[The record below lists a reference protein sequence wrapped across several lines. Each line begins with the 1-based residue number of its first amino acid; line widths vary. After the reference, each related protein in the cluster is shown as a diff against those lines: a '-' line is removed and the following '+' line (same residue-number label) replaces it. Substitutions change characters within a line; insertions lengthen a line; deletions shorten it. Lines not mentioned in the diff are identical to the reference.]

1 MREVF
6 SRRNFKRNAALSA
19 VLLFVC
25 GAAWLNWSFNDRWGK
40 ADNTMVKAE
49 DKMTA
54 AVQNSEEVS
63 SVLSAGKAGGE
74 EGEYFAKARLT
85 RQESRDAALSLLET
99 AACSEGASQEVI
111 DSAMTKI
118 SVMASW
124 SMLENQIENE
134 LLAKDFADCVV
145 YLSSEGCT
153 VAVPAPVDG
162 LPQEDVAKVTETVIA
177 NSGFSATDI
186 NIIEVTTW

>member
-25 GAAWLNWSFNDRWGK
+25 GAAWLNWSFNDRWGN

-145 YLSSEGCT
+145 YLSGEGCT

-186 NIIEVTTW
+186 NIIEVKTW

>member
-25 GAAWLNWSFNDRWGK
+25 GAAGLNWSFNDRWGK

-186 NIIEVTTW
+186 NIIEVKTW